1 MNEFYKKNYAGQ
13 GAHLGGVY
21 PFIADESPN
30 DFFFSMESMINFRKR
45 KKLSLEIDEVALVE
59 KTCLPYM
66 LHDRTLLKNV
76 KRAPWMHSYENQAW
90 VAKELPEH
98 GMNTP
103 DRDSF
108 SSLLKAALLQ
118 EAADYI
124 GDKKSIGI
132 LLSGGM
138 DSRIV
143 AGVVRE
149 LQENN
154 HKINVVGITWGNA
167 NSRDVVYSQRIC
179 EQFGWEFVHYPITA
193 ETLHENIKLS
203 AKMGAEVSAL
213 HFHAMNDVAN
223 LKGVD
228 VILAGSYGDS
238 VGRAEFSGNH
248 VTKLRSIL
256 PNNIN
261 RLGLVKSELFKAV
274 QSQIINDSKVTNH
287 GIDNKL
293 RMYEIEQE
301 CHYMRRMLQS
311 CMHVIAE
318 KKPLYQMFSDP
329 NVFGLMWGLDPKV
342 RDNEWYS
349 KLLAIL
355 PGDLLNIPWAR
366 TGKLYHLPKGEPD
379 HFEKR
384 YHQYGLWLRTDL
396 KDEILTVIDDSV
408 LKDLGVFNI
417 ISLNVL
423 RSRWQKVNTSS
434 NNQLDET
441 VSWLA
446 SLHYFIK
453 TSNESLKVKSNYEYN
468 FKDYY
473 NALGSACYTTL
484 YASARNFT
492 NK

>member
-13 GAHLGGVY
+13 GAHLGGAY
-21 PFIADESPN
+21 PFIANELPN
-30 DFFFSMESMINFRKR
+30 DFFFNMESMIDFRKR
-45 KKLSLEIDEVALVE
+45 KNLSLEIDEVALVE
-59 KTCLPYM
+59 KTCLPYI
-66 LHDRTLLKNV
+66 LGDRTLLKNV
-76 KRAPWMHSYENQAW
+76 KRAPWMHSYENQIW
-90 VAKELPEH
+90 INEQLPEH
-98 GMNTP
+98 GMRTP

-108 SSLLKAALLQ
+108 SLILKTALLK

-124 GDKKSIGI
+124 GNKKSVGI

-143 AGVVRE
+143 AGIVRE
-149 LQENN
+149 LQNN
-154 HKINVVGITWGNA
+154 NNNLNVTGITWGSS

-179 EQFGWEFVHYPITA
+179 EKFGWEFVHCPITA
-193 ETLHENIKLS
+193 ETLHKNIQLS

-213 HFHAMNDVAN
+213 HFHAMNEVAN

-238 VGRAEFSGNH
+238 VGRAEFSGKH
-248 VTKLRSIL
+248 VTKLSSIL
-256 PNNIN
+256 PKNIN
-261 RLGLVKSELFKAV
+261 RLGLVKSKLLNRV
-274 QSQIINDSKVTNH
+274 HSQIIDDAKIPEHCNE
-287 GIDNKL
+287 NKL

-318 KKPLYQMFSDP
+318 KIPFYQMFSTP
-329 NVFGLMWGLDPKV
+329 GVFGLMWGLDPSA

-366 TGKLYHLPKGEPD
+366 TGKLYHLPTGEPD

-384 YHQYGLWLRTDL
+384 YHQYGLWLRTEL
-396 KDEILTVIDDSV
+396 KDEMLSFLYGSGLRDIGIY
-408 LKDLGVFNI
+408 NER
-417 ISLNVL
+417 SLDALASNWK
-423 RSRWQKVNTSS
+423 RVNTVS
-434 NNQLDET
+434 NNMLDET

-446 SLHYFIK
+446 SFSLFLSDNKLSFSAEDYTY
-453 TSNESLKVKSNYEYN
+453 TSI
-468 FKDYY
+468 DYY
-473 NALGSACYTTL
+473 NTAKGSCYGSL
-484 YASARNFT
+484 YSFARNAL
-492 NK
+492 KK